1 MKPEE
6 AARRTI
12 DDKLRASGWQ
22 IQDYGEHDITLP
34 GVAIREFPT
43 NGGTEPVDY
52 ALFIQRDLVGI
63 IEAKKVGVP
72 LTGVEAQSHIYQS
85 NLIRNGYEPVFIYE
99 STGIQTR
106 FSDIRDPDYRSRDV
120 LTFHRPDSLLCA
132 YEQPDTLRSR
142 LRRNMPSEL
151 PRALR
156 PCQKDGIRGLEK
168 SLEKSQLRSLIHMT
182 MGSGKTYMTVA
193 ESYRLLKFA
202 RARRILFLVDRRE
215 LGRQAYA
222 EYQNY
227 TAPHENKKFTDLY
240 NVQLLTSHHIEDATA
255 VVISTIQRLY
265 SIMSNTAHTDED
277 DELSA
282 FRNDKDEPPQT
293 VQYNNKIPV
302 DTFDFIV
309 VDEAHRSIYNR
320 WRQVLEYFDAFV
332 VGLTA
337 TPQDYTL
344 AFFKNNLVTS
354 YTMQKSVLDDIN
366 VDYDC
371 SRILT
376 RINTDGVLIEEG
388 EDIMLMDRTTG
399 ERRITKAAKEQMYT
413 PADLDRKIEAEGH
426 IRKIVEAFKHIQ
438 EETFKR
444 PKYVPK
450 TLVFAKTLIHADTI
464 TGIIRDAYGRG
475 NEFCKTITSSTK
487 DAENVIKDFK
497 NSVDFRIAVS
507 VDMLGTGFDMPSL
520 ECLLFMRRIESSAYA
535 EQMVGRGC
543 RTINPD
549 QLREITP
556 DAAGK
561 DSYLIVDAAGA
572 LDALNSDRTSRLPT
586 NKNNQNLYRL
596 LNKAAD
602 GRASGTDLESLAIKL
617 NTVKK
622 RMSSQT
628 RDMIEEAA
636 DMKVEEIIQM
646 IRVNAD
652 SDNHIMQARQEFGR
666 EPTSEQLR
674 QVKKKMLR
682 EASRLFFNPSLREA
696 ILEAAKRDDLIIT
709 QKQDEIIG
717 VYAANIKQRHDRF
730 AEFLQK
736 HRNRFVALQ
745 IIYNTP
751 YRLQDLTFKHLDE
764 LANAIE
770 QPPYNLTP
778 EKIWNAYERLNRS
791 KVKHNPRVR
800 LTDIISLV
808 RYEAGNQDMLTPYS
822 DFVMEK
828 FEKWLEIQKTSDAP
842 LTYTHEIWL
851 RRIAMLISVSCQI
864 DKEDVKNEFHDKGG
878 LGKFY
883 ELFPHGDQLLVQ
895 LHKELTDFE

>member
-1 MKPEE
+1 MEPEKV
-6 AARRTI
+6 ARLTI

-22 IQDYGEHDITLP
+22 IQDYSERNISLSGIA
-34 GVAIREFPT
+34 VREFPT
-43 NGGTEPVDY
+43 SGGAEPVDY
-52 ALFIQRDLVGI
+52 ALFIRERLVGI
-63 IEAKKVGVP
+63 IEAKKAGVP

-85 NLIRNGYEPVFIYE
+85 NLRRDGYKPAFIYE

-106 FSDIRDPDYRSRDV
+106 FSDTRDPDYRSRNV
-120 LTFHRPDSLLCA
+120 LTFHRPDSLHRM
-132 YEQPDTLRSR
+132 YGERDTLRSR
-142 LRRNMPSEL
+142 LRHNIPSEL

-168 SLEKSQLRSLIHMT
+168 SLERSRLRSLIHMT

-222 EYQNY
+222 EYQSY
-227 TAPHENKKFTDLY
+227 TAPQENKKFTDLY
-240 NVQLLTSHHIEDATA
+240 IVQLLTSHHIEDAA

-265 SIMSNTAHTDED
+265 SIISNTIHTDEE

-282 FRNDKDEPPQT
+282 FESDTDELPRT
-293 VQYNNKIPV
+293 VQYNNKIPI
-302 DTFDFIV
+302 DMFDFIV
-309 VDEAHRSIYNR
+309 VDEAHRSIYNK

-344 AFFKNNLVTS
+344 AFFENNLVTS

-376 RINTDGVLIEEG
+376 QINTDGVLIEEG
-388 EDIMLMDRTTG
+388 EDIMLVDRATG
-399 ERRITKAAKEQMYT
+399 EKRMTKASKEQLYA
-413 PADLDRKIEAEGH
+413 PADLDRKIEAEDH
-426 IRKIVEAFKHIQ
+426 IRKVIEAFKHIQ
-438 EETFKR
+438 EDAFKR

-450 TLVFAKTLIHADTI
+450 TLVFAKTLRHADTI
-464 TGIIRDAYGRG
+464 TGVIRDTYGKG
-475 NEFCKTITSSTK
+475 NEFCRTITSVTK
-487 DAENVIKDFK
+487 NAENVIKDFK

-549 QLREITP
+549 RLREITP

-572 LDALNSDRTSRLPT
+572 LDALNSDRPSRLPT
-586 NKNNQNLYRL
+586 NKSNQNLDRL
-596 LNKAAD
+596 LNRAAD
-602 GRASGTDLESLAIKL
+602 GRASSTDLESLAIRL

-628 RDMIEEAA
+628 RDMIEKAA
-636 DMKVEEIIQM
+636 GMKVEKIIHT
-646 IRVNAD
+646 IRINVD
-652 SDNHIMQARQEFGR
+652 VDNHIMQARKELGR
-666 EPTSEQLR
+666 EPTPEQLR

-682 EASRLFFNPSLREA
+682 EASKPFYNPSLRDA

-709 QKQDEIIG
+709 QKQDEVIG
-717 VYAANIKQRHDRF
+717 VYVANIKRHHDKF
-730 AEFLQK
+730 VEFLQE
-736 HRNRFVALQ
+736 HRDRLVALQ

-751 YRLQDLTFKHLDE
+751 YRLQDLTFQHLDD
-764 LANAIE
+764 LSNAIK

-778 EKIWNAYERLNRS
+778 EKIWRAYESLGGSR
-791 KVKHNPRVR
+791 VKNNANVQ

-808 RYEAGNQDMLTPYS
+808 RYESGNQDMLAPYS
-822 DFVMEK
+822 EFVMEK
-828 FEKWLEIQKTSDAP
+828 FEKWLETQKTSGAL
-842 LTYTHEIWL
+842 LTHAHETWL
-851 RRIAMLISVSCQI
+851 RNIAEQISVSCRI
-864 DKEDVKNEFHDKGG
+864 DKNDIRDAFHDVGG
-878 LGKFY
+878 LVKFY
-883 ELFPHGDQLLVQ
+883 DLFPNGDQMLMQ
-895 LHKELTDFE
+895 MHKELTNFEE